1 MGSFGWNTGTA
12 HNMKT
17 VIFSLLFSLIS
28 TSPIEILNVEDAEA
42 GYGQEMSGVPGSEV
56 EGSMYW
62 RAPEGDDIRLTYTA
76 GLSGYLAE
84 GDHLPLSPEIPAAPE
99 VVLPVMVDY
108 TPEVAAARDAFMETF
123 NEAKMKAEEKMAEVV
138 ERRRRDVDMDD
149 SAMDDNVMM
158 ADSSSGPMS
167 YQVPRI
173 YTPLTYPYQTPLLTQ
188 PLTQLSFPLYMPT
201 RTVSP
206 QYPVFNY
213 PGLV

>member
-1 MGSFGWNTGTA
+1 MGS
-12 HNMKT
+12 
-17 VIFSLLFSLIS
+17 
-28 TSPIEILNVEDAEA
+28 
-42 GYGQEMSGVPGSEV
+42 GVAGSEV

-84 GDHLPLSPEIPAAPE
+84 GDHLPLSPEIPAVPE

-123 NEAKMKAEEKMAEVV
+123 NEAKMKAEEEMV

-149 SAMDDNVMM
+149 TENDKVAVLTPFSHLYNV
-158 ADSSSGPMS
+158 PHL
-167 YQVPRI
+167 
-173 YTPLTYPYQTPLLTQ
+173 PLTHTLTHTLTQ
-188 PLTQLSFPLYMPT
+188 PQTQPQTQPLFQPLTSVYVPT
-201 RTVSP
+201 RTVGQYQYP

-213 PGLV
+213 PGLVWSYPGQVQGLV